1 MKYLALLGT
10 RAFLPA
16 MATKHGL
23 GGQAGLASGV
33 IVLLL
38 LLVAPVRA
46 AQTGPGYALR
56 FDGNSGYVKI
66 PGFLQNAP
74 STEITVE
81 FWQNVSDIRP
91 QATFCQTPPAPGF
104 PAPGST
110 LSAFVPFSDGMVYW
124 DFGNISAGGRLSYQP
139 QGAIINTWQHFAM
152 VASSSGG
159 YMAIYRNGVREAFKT
174 GMTPLVH
181 TNLDLNLSGVPAGL
195 PFGGLLDEFRIWNVA
210 RTGDQI
216 LMNMNH
222 SLTGNE
228 PGLVA
233 YWRFNEG
240 NGNLTQDA
248 TGGAANAGLLS
259 ASVTW
264 VHSTAPFV
272 PDVSTLA
279 ASGAAAGGMIF
290 NARVN
295 PDSLPTT
302 AWFQWGTNSNFG
314 NTTQPINIGNNSTPF
329 FLRSPVTGL
338 SQGAKYYF
346 QPVASNL
353 GGIEY
358 GVIESL
364 VVPPG
369 NSVTNSAVTNLLD
382 NGTYSL
388 RDIIST
394 SAPNARIDIPTNLFG
409 VIRLTTGPLPTG
421 TNLTIVGH
429 CNVIID
435 GNGGRAFLPVTNSLT
450 LTDLTIS
457 NCAAGGGGAILVGSF
472 GTFAASN
479 CNFVANS
486 ALGGGGAITVN
497 DLATLVLN
505 NCTLS
510 GNQATS
516 GGAIDNY
523 GEATLNSCTVASN
536 TASSTGGG
544 LLLESTAFS
553 SLAVNNC
560 TIAGNSAASGG
571 GGIED
576 DEGSLSMQNSI
587 VADNVI
593 GGGSGPDVRNSVPG
607 FASSGYNL
615 IGRDDASSG
624 WRHNGLSD
632 DDLRGNSG
640 SPLNPLLAR
649 LNDFC
654 GCTHTMEL
662 LPGSPAI
669 DTGSSGGF
677 SIDQRALPRP
687 QNVLGGGSPP
697 GDYSDIGAFEVQTT
711 ELLAPPVLTILPA
724 GANVILLWDAKA
736 KAYTLE
742 HSLSLHPTTWL
753 VVPQVPALTNG
764 DTQLTVTRTAS
775 ASTDFYRLRAP

>member
-1 MKYLALLGT
+1 MALLF
-10 RAFLPA
+10 FL
-16 MATKHGL
+16 
-23 GGQAGLASGV
+23 LA
-33 IVLLL
+33 
-38 LLVAPVRA
+38 APVPA
-46 AQTGPGYALR
+46 AQTGPGYALK

-81 FWQNVSDIRP
+81 FWQNVSDVRS
-91 QATFCQTPPAPGF
+91 QATFRQSPAAPGF

-110 LSAFVPFSDGMVYW
+110 FSAFVPFSDGMVYW
-124 DFGNISAGGRLSYQP
+124 DFGDITAGGRLSYQP
-139 QGAIINTWQHFAM
+139 QGAIINSWQHFAM
-152 VASSSGG
+152 VASLSGG

-195 PFGGLLDEFRIWNVA
+195 PYGGLLDEFRIWNIA
-210 RTGDQI
+210 LTASQI
-216 LMNMNH
+216 QADMNH

-248 TGGAANAGLLS
+248 TGGAANAGLLN

-279 ASGAAAGGMIF
+279 ASGAVGGGTIF
-290 NARVN
+290 NARIN

-314 NTTQPINIGNNSTPF
+314 NTTPAVDVGSGATPF
-329 FLRSPVTGL
+329 YLRSAVSGL
-338 SQGAKYYF
+338 APGAKYYF
-346 QPVASNL
+346 QPVASNG
-353 GGIEY
+353 GGIEN
-358 GVIESL
+358 GVIEAL

-409 VIRLTTGPLPTG
+409 VIRLTTGPLSIG

-457 NCAAGGGGAILVGSF
+457 NCAGGGGGAILVGSF
-472 GTFAASN
+472 GTFTASN

-497 DLATLVLN
+497 GLATLVLN

-576 DEGSLSMQNSI
+576 DEGTLSMQNSI
-587 VADNVI
+587 VAENTI
-593 GGGSGPDVRNSVPG
+593 GGGSGPDVYNSVPG
-607 FASSGYNL
+607 FSSSGYNL
-615 IGRDDASSG
+615 IGRDDGSSG

-632 DDLRGNSG
+632 DDLRGNSS

-649 LNDFC
+649 LDDFC
-654 GCTHTMEL
+654 GCTRTMEL

-677 SIDQRALPRP
+677 SIDQRALTRP
-687 QNVLGGGSPP
+687 VNLLGGGSPP

-711 ELLAPPVLTILPA
+711 DLTSPPLLTILPA
-724 GANVILLWDAKA
+724 GTKVILLWDAKA

-742 HSLSLHPTTWL
+742 HSLSLHPTAWL
-753 VVPQVPALTNG
+753 VVPQVPALTNSA
-764 DTQLTVTRTAS
+764 TQLTVTRNAS
-775 ASTDFYRLRAP
+775 GSTDFYRLRAP